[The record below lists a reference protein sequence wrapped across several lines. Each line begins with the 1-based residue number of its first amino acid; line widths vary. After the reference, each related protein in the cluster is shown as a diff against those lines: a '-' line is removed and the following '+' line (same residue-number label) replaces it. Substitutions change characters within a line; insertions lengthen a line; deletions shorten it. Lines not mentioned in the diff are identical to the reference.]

1 MPSPYGQL
9 DQEIKQLI
17 RQGCSPNEVSQQL
30 LQQYP
35 QLVRQA
41 SQFLKHI
48 QAVEREMRQSGH

>member
-1 MPSPYGQL
+1 MTSPYGQL
-9 DQEIKQLI
+9 DLEIKRLI
-17 RQGCSPNEVSQQL
+17 RQGASPQQVSQHL

-48 QAVEREMRQSGH
+48 QAVEREMRQSGR